1 MMSKTSTRFIAK
13 KRMDMRRKLLILL
26 AVLTALLVGFI
37 GGSVVTAN
45 AKTHQEESKVQENT
59 VRYKYYTSVY
69 ITRNMTLW
77 DIADDY
83 MSEEYSDKRAYIDEV
98 MKINQLTSDKL
109 SYGSTICVPY
119 YSSEYK

>member
-1 MMSKTSTRFIAK
+1 MQ
-13 KRMDMRRKLLILL
+13 
-26 AVLTALLVGFI
+26 V
-37 GGSVVTAN
+37 
-45 AKTHQEESKVQENT
+45 
-59 VRYKYYTSVY
+59 
-69 ITRNMTLW
+69 NMTLW